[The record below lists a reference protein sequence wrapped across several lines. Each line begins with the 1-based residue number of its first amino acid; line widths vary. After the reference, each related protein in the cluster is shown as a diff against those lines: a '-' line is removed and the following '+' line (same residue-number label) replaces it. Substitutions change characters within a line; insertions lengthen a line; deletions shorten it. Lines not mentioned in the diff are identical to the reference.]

1 VEPAAR
7 GERGDGVAIEEGVEA
22 QWMIGMSADGC
33 SVTSV
38 TLVVTLVVQECRRSF
53 PEGKLRRAVGWSSAE
68 RRCDTPVVRRDVS
81 RLSRLSMLTM

>member
-22 QWMIGMSADGC
+22 QWMIGILADGC

-38 TLVVTLVVQECRRSF
+38 TLVVTLVVQECRL
-53 PEGKLRRAVGWSSAE
+53 EQRRA
-68 RRCDTPVVRRDVS
+68 
-81 RLSRLSMLTM
+81 SMRYSGREA